1 MSRWIVVLVAI
12 AVIVA
17 YGYALS
23 DEPINT
29 VEGQFSVAAVGD
41 SAILLDTQTG
51 DSWLMHHPLSDR
63 MPAVWIPM
71 QRLSSE
77 EDVAAWHAGQQ
88 ELADVMAERSRL
100 TTELQLARDTYEEY
114 QRSVSN
120 EELIQEARERVAE
133 LEAQLNSNP

>member
-51 DSWLMHHPLSDR
+51 DSWLMHHPL
-63 MPAVWIPM
+63 
-71 QRLSSE
+71 
-77 EDVAAWHAGQQ
+77 
-88 ELADVMAERSRL
+88 
-100 TTELQLARDTYEEY
+100 
-114 QRSVSN
+114 
-120 EELIQEARERVAE
+120 
-133 LEAQLNSNP
+133 